1 MSDDMYQHFTRSR
14 ITGESWKAAGVLP
27 FAFHL
32 GKCWVL
38 LGGESVRI
46 GPQGKFRKLMWR
58 DFGGLREAM
67 DEDAAATA
75 SRECSEET
83 LGMLFGSSSA
93 DQCAINQSSVSLV
106 AQLREGTS
114 SRCVVHQLKKG
125 TYHMFISQSCFVE
138 PLMFSL
144 AMEQN
149 AQRVQPIS
157 GAEKTSVVWVLMV
170 DLLKVVAKERRS
182 YFYGSKNRLFS
193 GRPPFGYVPSR
204 LTLPTSFVSSLRSA
218 LDHGLLAFIN
228 ACRLVSVPETASLLE
243 GGPTAENRGAAE
255 QESNPKANLSLDLGK
270 TDNMVNGQIQF

>member
-1 MSDDMYQHFTRSR
+1 MYNDRHQYFTRSS

-27 FAFHL
+27 FTFHL

-38 LGGESVRI
+38 LGGESVRT
-46 GPQGKFRKLMWR
+46 GPKGKFRQLMWR

-93 DQCAINQSSVSLV
+93 DHSAINQSSISLA
-106 AQLREGTS
+106 AQLREGS
-114 SRCVVHQLKKG
+114 SSLCVVHQLKKG
-125 TYHMFISQSCFVE
+125 SYHMFISQSSFVE

-149 AQRVQPIS
+149 ALRAQPIA
-157 GAEKTSVVWVLMV
+157 GAEKISVTWVLMV
-170 DLLKVVAKERRS
+170 DLLKVVSKERRS

-193 GRPPFGYVPSR
+193 GRAPFGYVPQR
-204 LTLPTSFVSSLRSA
+204 LTLPPCFVNSLRSA
-218 LDHGLLAFIN
+218 LNDGLLAFIK
-228 ACRLVSVPETASLLE
+228 ACREASVPETACLLDAIPDQE
-243 GGPTAENRGAAE
+243 NENAKATYPTDIAH
-255 QESNPKANLSLDLGK
+255 QS
-270 TDNMVNGQIQF
+270 